1 MVEKDRVSAFAV
13 SGFAGA
19 INPDH
24 EMAVKGTIRS
34 ETGLFVTCG
43 HELSSILDFKIRATT
58 ALLNARIVPPT
69 EQTHRQ
75 FWKTR

>member
-24 EMAVKGTIRS
+24 EMTVKRIIRE

-43 HELSSILDFKIRATT
+43 MNCPPFSISRSG
-58 ALLNARIVPPT
+58 RPRPC
-69 EQTHRQ
+69 
-75 FWKTR
+75 